1 MKTKKTLVFLLAF
14 AMTVGAMVFASCGDD
29 VGDSLGNTS
38 SSSSVSG
45 NLPSSGSA
53 EDSVSNDVGDSGTN
67 SSDISNTENN
77 STSNSDDDSSQS
89 GGMNEAAKAALIAAA
104 EKTTQSDNY
113 TEKRTIYFKSI
124 GEGSEGNYYME
135 EWQEGF
141 SKIDGDK
148 SESQFTSKQKDKP
161 DGALTT
167 ETHWGFKQ
175 IISKTEREDGSI
187 EGESYYYL
195 QDENGV
201 WYKSEGNYSI
211 GTSES
216 STLMMKIYENLA
228 YDENTGLYTL
238 TDFTYSFTTEEILK
252 DFFGLDEV
260 DLDDVS
266 IDRAEASFT
275 VYDFQIE
282 LKDGYIYRFYVNY
295 EQKIDISVV
304 YEENIFFYRRGEL
317 NENVNI
323 TYSDYGTTVVT
334 LPVVKEEIKNDI
346 VD

>member
-1 MKTKKTLVFLLAF
+1 MKTKKTLAFLLAF
-14 AMTVGAMVFASCGDD
+14 AMTVGATVFASCGDD

-77 STSNSDDDSSQS
+77 STSSSDDDSSQS
-89 GGMNEAAKAALIAAA
+89 GGMNEAAKAALIAAV
-104 EKTTQSDNY
+104 EKTGQSDNY
-113 TEKRTIYFKSI
+113 TEKRTMYIKSI
-124 GEGSEGNYYME
+124 DESSEGNQYME
-135 EWQEGF
+135 EWEEGF

-148 SESQFTSKQKDKP
+148 CESQLTSKQKDKP

-167 ETHWGFKQ
+167 ETHWDFKQ

-187 EGESYYYL
+187 EGESYYYYT
-195 QDENGV
+195 QDDYGV
-201 WYKSEGNYSI
+201 WHKSEGHYYNHI
-211 GTSES
+211 GNTSES
-216 STLMMKIYENLA
+216 LTLLILMKISENLA

-238 TDFTYSFTTEEILK
+238 TDYTYTFTTEEILK
-252 DFFGLDEV
+252 YFFRFDEV

-266 IDRAEASFT
+266 IDCAEVSFT
-275 VYDFQIE
+275 VYELQIE
-282 LKDGYIYRFYVNY
+282 LKDGYIYRCYFNV
-295 EQKIDISVV
+295 EPKIDISVAYEGNSFV
-304 YEENIFFYRRGEL
+304 YRGEMNY
-317 NENVNI
+317 NENL

-334 LPVVKEEIKNDI
+334 LPVVEE
-346 VD
+346 